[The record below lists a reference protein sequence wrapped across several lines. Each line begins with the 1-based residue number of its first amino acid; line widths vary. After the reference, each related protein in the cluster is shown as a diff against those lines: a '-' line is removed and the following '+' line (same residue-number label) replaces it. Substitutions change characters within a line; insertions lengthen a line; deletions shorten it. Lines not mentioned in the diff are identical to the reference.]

1 MLREMYSKTSI
12 MDKIMTKTILVTGSC
27 GLVGR
32 RLCASLRSKGIS
44 VKELDLRGEGSSF
57 GDVTRSTDI
66 ETAIQHCT
74 GVVHLAAVSR
84 VVWGQRD
91 PDLCWRTNVTG
102 VQNLIQVALAQHTKP
117 WVLFSSSREV
127 YGQAPSL
134 PVAETTP
141 LNPLNVY
148 ARSKA
153 EGERIVLES
162 RNQGL
167 QSAVVRLSNVY
178 GCTKDHAD
186 RVIPAFARAAV
197 EGLPLRVEGSNHT
210 FDFTHVDDV
219 IRGISALIGMLESG
233 MQSLP
238 PVHLVSGH
246 PTSLGELA
254 AICRRL
260 AKSVATITEAV
271 PRSYDVAQFYGDPTQ
286 AQALLAWIS
295 EIPLE
300 AGLMRLIDGF
310 RQELALRCVTEAE
323 A

>member
-1 MLREMYSKTSI
+1 
-12 MDKIMTKTILVTGSC
+12 MTKKILVTGSY

-32 RLCASLRSKGIS
+32 RLCASLRSNGFS
-44 VKELDLRGEGSSF
+44 VKELDLRGDDLHC
-57 GDVTRSTDI
+57 GDITRPADL
-66 ETAIQHCT
+66 EKAVQGCD

-102 VQNLIQVALAQHTKP
+102 LQSLVHVALTQDKKP
-117 WVLFSSSREV
+117 WILFSSSREV

-134 PVAETTP
+134 PAKEATP
-141 LNPLNVY
+141 LNPVNVY

-153 EGERIVLES
+153 EGERIVMEA

-167 QSAVVRLSNVY
+167 QTAVVRLSNVY
-178 GCTKDHAD
+178 GCTKDHSD

-197 EGLPLRVEGSNHT
+197 EGMPLRIDGCTHT

-219 IRGISALIGMLESG
+219 VRGINALIHTLCSG
-233 MQSLP
+233 QKLLP
-238 PVHLVSGH
+238 PLHLVSGC

-254 AICRRL
+254 ALCLRL
-260 AKSVATITEAV
+260 AKSDATLTEAT
-271 PRSYDVAQFYGDPTQ
+271 PRSYDVAQFYGDPTR
-286 AQALLAWIS
+286 ARMILGWNS

-300 AGLMRLIDGF
+300 VGLMRLIDDF
-310 RQELALRCVTEAE
+310 KQKSTLHSAAE
-323 A
+323 VAV

>member
-1 MLREMYSKTSI
+1 
-12 MDKIMTKTILVTGSC
+12 MTKTVLVTGSC

-32 RLCASLRSKGIS
+32 RLCSSLRNDGFS
-44 VKELDLRGEGSSF
+44 VKELDLLGHGSSH
-57 GDVTRSTDI
+57 GDVTRLADI
-66 ETAIQHCT
+66 EAAIQDCA

-102 VQNLIQVALAQHTKP
+102 LQNLVYSALAQRAKP

-134 PVAETTP
+134 PVAETSS

-153 EGERIVLES
+153 EGERLVLDA
-162 RNQGL
+162 RNLGL
-167 QSAVVRLSNVY
+167 HTAIVRLSNVY

-197 EGLPLRVEGSNHT
+197 EGSPLRVEGSNHT
-210 FDFTHVDDV
+210 FDFTHVNDV
-219 IRGISALIGMLESG
+219 VRGIGALIGLLESG
-233 MQSLP
+233 AQSLP
-238 PVHLVSGH
+238 TVHLVSGH

-254 AICRRL
+254 AICCQL
-260 AKSVATITEAV
+260 AKSDAALTETA
-271 PRSYDVAQFYGDPTQ
+271 PRSYDVARFYGDPSK
-286 AQALLAWIS
+286 AQKLLGWVS
-295 EIPLE
+295 EISLE
-300 AGLMRLIDGF
+300 AGLMRLVEDF
-310 RQELALRCVTEAE
+310 SRELALRSVAE
-323 A
+323 ASV

>member
-1 MLREMYSKTSI
+1 
-12 MDKIMTKTILVTGSC
+12 MTKTVLVTGSC

-32 RLCASLRSKGIS
+32 RLCTSLRNDGFS
-44 VKELDLRGEGSSF
+44 VRELDLLGHGSNR
-57 GDVTRSTDI
+57 GDVTRLTDI
-66 ETAIQHCT
+66 EEAIQNCT

-91 PDLCWRTNVTG
+91 PDLCWRTNVAG
-102 VQNLIQVALAQHTKP
+102 LQNLIRLALAQRSKP

-134 PVAETTP
+134 PVAETTA

-153 EGERIVLES
+153 EGERIVLEA

-167 QSAVVRLSNVY
+167 QTAVLRLSNVY

-210 FDFTHVDDV
+210 FDFTHVNDV
-219 IRGISALIGMLESG
+219 VRGIGALIGLLESG
-233 MQSLP
+233 AQSLP
-238 PVHLVSGH
+238 AVHLVSGH

-260 AKSVATITEAV
+260 AKSDAAVNEAT
-271 PRSYDVAQFYGDPTQ
+271 PRSYDVARFYGDPSR
-286 AQALLAWIS
+286 AQELLGWES
-295 EIPLE
+295 EISLE
-300 AGLMRLIDGF
+300 AGLMRLIEDF
-310 RQELALRCVTEAE
+310 RQELALHCVAE
-323 A
+323 ASV

>member
-1 MLREMYSKTSI
+1 
-12 MDKIMTKTILVTGSC
+12 MTNALLVTGSR

-32 RLCASLRSKGIS
+32 RLCASLRNDGFS
-44 VKELDLRGEGSSF
+44 VKELDLLGQGASH
-57 GDVTRSTDI
+57 GDVTRLANI
-66 ETAIQHCT
+66 EAAIQGCA

-91 PDLCWRTNVTG
+91 LELCWRTNVTG
-102 VQNLIQVALAQHTKP
+102 LQNLVHGALAQSSKP
-117 WVLFSSSREV
+117 WILFSSSREV
-127 YGQAPSL
+127 YGQASSL
-134 PVAETTP
+134 PVVETAA

-153 EGERIVLES
+153 EGERLVLEARS
-162 RNQGL
+162 QGL

-210 FDFTHVDDV
+210 FDFTHVNDV
-219 IRGISALIGMLESG
+219 VRGLRALIRLLESSE
-233 MQSLP
+233 QLSH

-254 AICRRL
+254 ATCCRL
-260 AKSVATITEAV
+260 AKSGASVTEAA
-271 PRSYDVAQFYGDPTQ
+271 PRSYDVARFYGDP
-286 AQALLAWIS
+286 ARARELLGWES
-295 EIPLE
+295 EISLE
-300 AGLMRLIDGF
+300 VGLTRLIEDF
-310 RQELALRCVTEAE
+310 KQELAMHSTAE
-323 A
+323 ASV

>member
-1 MLREMYSKTSI
+1 
-12 MDKIMTKTILVTGSC
+12 MTKTILVTGSC

-32 RLCASLRSKGIS
+32 RLCAFLRRNGIS
-44 VKELDLRGEGSSF
+44 VKELDLCGEGSSF
-57 GDVTRSTDI
+57 GDVTRSSDI
-66 ETAIQHCT
+66 ETAIQGCA

-91 PDLCWRTNVTG
+91 PDLCWHTNVTG
-102 VQNLIQVALAQHTKP
+102 VQNLIQTALAQQSKP

-153 EGERIVLES
+153 EGERIVLEA

-167 QSAVVRLSNVY
+167 QTAVVRLSNVY

-186 RVIPAFARAAV
+186 RVIPAFTRAAV
-197 EGLPLRVEGSNHT
+197 EGLPLRVEGCNHT
-210 FDFTHVDDV
+210 FDFTHVNDAV
-219 IRGISALIGMLESG
+219 RGIGALIGLLESG
-233 MQSLP
+233 VQSLS

-254 AICRRL
+254 AICCRL
-260 AKSVATITEAV
+260 AKSVAAVAEAA
-271 PRSYDVAQFYGDPTQ
+271 PRSYDVARFYGDP
-286 AQALLAWIS
+286 ARAREVLGWWS

-300 AGLMRLIDGF
+300 VGLMRLIEDF
-310 RQELALRCVTEAE
+310 RQELTLHSVAE
-323 A
+323 ALA

>member
-1 MLREMYSKTSI
+1 
-12 MDKIMTKTILVTGSC
+12 MTKTILVTGAC

-32 RLCASLRSKGIS
+32 RLCAALRNDGFL
-44 VKELDLRGEGSSF
+44 VKELDLRGDGSNH
-57 GDVTRSTDI
+57 GDVTRAADI
-66 ETAIQHCT
+66 EAAIRDCA

-91 PDLCWRTNVTG
+91 PELCWRTNVAG
-102 VQNLIQVALAQHTKP
+102 VQNLIQAALAQQAKP

-134 PVAETTP
+134 PVAETNP

-148 ARSKA
+148 ARSKT
-153 EGERIVLES
+153 EGERIVLDA

-167 QSAVVRLSNVY
+167 QTAVVRLSNVY

-186 RVIPAFARAAV
+186 RVIPAFSRAV
-197 EGLPLRVEGSNHT
+197 IEGLPLRVEGSNHT
-210 FDFTHVDDV
+210 FDFTYVDDV
-219 IRGISALIGMLESG
+219 VRGIGALIGLLESG
-233 MQSLP
+233 VQSLP

-260 AKSVATITEAV
+260 VKSDATVTEAA
-271 PRSYDVAQFYGDPTQ
+271 PRSYDVARFYGNP
-286 AQALLAWIS
+286 ARAREVLGWAS

-300 AGLMRLIDGF
+300 VGLMRLIEDF
-310 RQELALRCVTEAE
+310 RQELALLSVAE
-323 A
+323 ASV